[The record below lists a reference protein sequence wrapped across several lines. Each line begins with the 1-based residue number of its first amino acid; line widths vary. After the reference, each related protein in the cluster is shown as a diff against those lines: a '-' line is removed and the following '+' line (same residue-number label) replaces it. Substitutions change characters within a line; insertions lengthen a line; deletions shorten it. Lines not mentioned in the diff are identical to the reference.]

1 MRVYIGLVHYPVYN
15 KNKDIIVSS
24 ITTVDIHDI
33 ARVAKTYDIKA
44 FYIITPVE
52 EQKRLVMDII
62 EHWTKGYG
70 ARYNPDRKEAISL
83 VKIVPFLSDAL
94 KEIEKQ
100 EKLKPCIIATDANK
114 KEEKAIS
121 YKDTKIIIEKGVPVF
136 LIFGT
141 AWGLHNDILEM
152 ADYVLEPIYGRSGYR
167 HLSVRTASAIIID
180 RLMGRK
186 KQLTKNIY

>member
-15 KNKDIIVSS
+15 KNKEMIVSS
-24 ITTVDIHDI
+24 VTTLDIHDM

-44 FYIITPVE
+44 FYVVTPVE
-52 EQKRLVMDII
+52 EQKKLVRDII

-70 ARYNPDRKEAISL
+70 ARYNPDRKEA
-83 VKIVPFLSDAL
+83 VNVVRIVSFLSDAIHEI
-94 KEIEKQ
+94 KEQ
-100 EKLKPCIIATDANK
+100 EKVKPCVIATDAYRR
-114 KEEKAIS
+114 EEKFIS
-121 YKDTKIIIEKGVPVF
+121 YNDAKAIIEKGIPVF

-141 AWGLHNDILEM
+141 AWGLHRDVLEM

-180 RLMGRK
+180 RLMGRES
-186 KQLTKNIY
+186 YG